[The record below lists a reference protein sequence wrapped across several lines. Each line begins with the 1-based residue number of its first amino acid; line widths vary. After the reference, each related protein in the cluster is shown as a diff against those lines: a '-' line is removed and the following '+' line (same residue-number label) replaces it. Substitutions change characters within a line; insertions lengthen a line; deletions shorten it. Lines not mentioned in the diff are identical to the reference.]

1 MEVAAIAGAATVG
14 ASIFYNKRN
23 SDIQKKQYKTAQAAA
38 NADYDLKRKQ
48 AQNTLSEEQR
58 KNRSLLTRQQSAY
71 KAKLGASGMS
81 AGKGTGQA
89 VLDSMKREH
98 DIEDKYLVDQSN
110 ISLDALLNGI
120 NQTNSRNLLSMSASS
135 NNSSASSIG
144 DWGNLFSSGARAVI
158 K

>member
-1 MEVAAIAGAATVG
+1 MEIAAIAGAATVG

-23 SDIQKKQYKTAQAAA
+23 SDIQKKQYKTAQASA
-38 NADYDLKRKQ
+38 NADYDLKKRQ
-48 AQNTLSEEQR
+48 AKNTLTEEQR
-58 KNRSLLTRQQSAY
+58 KNRSLLARQQSSY

-81 AGKGTGQA
+81 ATKGTGQT
-89 VLDSMKREH
+89 VLDSMQREH

-110 ISLDALLNGI
+110 ISLEALLNGI

-135 NNSSASSIG
+135 NSSSAGSIG
-144 DWGNLFSSGARAVI
+144 DWGSLLSSGARSVI